1 MNPPLIVA
9 LHGVGSSADDMIAA
23 LHPLDAFAD
32 VIALPGHEPFDS
44 SDIGRQWFSVMGVT
58 VGNRSTRTAAALP
71 ALIAKLDQLAVA
83 RNIRRDDIIL
93 LGFSQGAIMTLAAV
107 AGGYHCGR
115 AISIAGRL
123 AVPVSPAL
131 DRQAEILVVHDADDQ
146 IMPSGLSLEAAAAL
160 NHAGHAAKILET
172 AGVGHRIGAATLE
185 AISTWLTRHHQSAYS
200 PIALEG

>member
-9 LHGVGSSADDMIAA
+9 LHGVGSSADDMTAA
-23 LHPLDAFAD
+23 LHPLTAFAD

-44 SDIGRQWFSVMGVT
+44 SDSGRQWFSVMSVT
-58 VGNRSTRTAAALP
+58 ESNRSTRTAAALP

-83 RNIRRDDIIL
+83 RNISRDDIIL

-131 DRQAEILVVHDADDQ
+131 DRQAEILVVHDADDH
-146 IMPSGLSLEAAAAL
+146 IMPSGLSINAATAL
-160 NHAGHAAKILET
+160 NRAGHAVEVVET
-172 AGVGHRIGAATLE
+172 AAVGHRIGKATLD
-185 AISTWLTRHHQSAYS
+185 AIGAWLTHHHRSTYS
-200 PIALEG
+200 LIALEG

>member
-9 LHGVGSSADDMIAA
+9 LHGVGSSAEDMTAA
-23 LHPLDAFAD
+23 LHPLDAIAD
-32 VIALPGHEPFDS
+32 VIALPGHEPFDN
-44 SDIGRQWFSVMGVT
+44 SDSGRQWFSVLGVT
-58 VGNRSTRTAAALP
+58 EGNRSTRTTAALP
-71 ALIAKLDQLAVA
+71 ALIAKLDQLAVT

-107 AGGYHCGR
+107 AGGYHRGR

-160 NHAGHAAKILET
+160 SHADNTVEIGET
-172 AGVGHRIGAATLE
+172 ACVGHGIGAATLV
-185 AISTWLTRHHQSAYS
+185 AIGAWLTRHHQSAYS
-200 PIALEG
+200 PNDLEG

>member
-9 LHGVGSSADDMIAA
+9 LHGVGSSAEDMTAA
-23 LHPLDAFAD
+23 LYPLDAFAD

-44 SDIGRQWFSVMGVT
+44 SDSGRQWFSVMGVT
-58 VGNRSTRTAAALP
+58 EGNRSTRTAAALP
-71 ALIAKLDQLAVA
+71 ALIAKLNQLAVA

-146 IMPSGLSLEAAAAL
+146 IMPSGLSLDAAAAL
-160 NHAGHAAKILET
+160 NRAGHAVKIVET
-172 AGVGHRIGAATLE
+172 AGVGHRIGTATLE
-185 AISTWLTRHHQSAYS
+185 AISTWLTRHNQSAYS